1 MRLSIIA
8 FTEAGSRL
16 CRRLVPGLI
25 GYGYNTEGWI
35 PERYLAKT
43 GEALWM
49 NPFTESVETWTR
61 EQFGKMDGIIY
72 IGAAGI
78 AVRAIA
84 PYIKDKWSDPAVV
97 VMDDQGRFSISL
109 LSGHVGGAN
118 ELARQAADSVGAIHV
133 VTTATDGRGK
143 FAVDLYAKNHGLWL
157 SDRKLAKLVSA
168 DILDGKTMELW
179 SDFPVEGDVP
189 EELHYHVGNDAGCG
203 YPPEAGC
210 LDGEGYL
217 ADCRDSSGSGKQADI
232 RQRGIW
238 ITTKCRLPDAP
249 GDRQRLDGQA
259 DILRLVPRITAL
271 GIGCRK
277 NTPAETIRQAVFQ
290 VLKEE
295 NLSPRSVAAVVSVDL
310 KKKEKGLKELAGM
323 LDAEWK
329 VYSAAELASVTGDF
343 TPSQFVKKVTGV
355 DNVCERAAA
364 LWVSEHGGGK
374 LAVKKRALSGVTVAA
389 AVREW
394 KAEF

>member
-25 GYGYNTEGWI
+25 GYGYHTEGWI

-118 ELARQAADSVGAIHV
+118 ELARQAADAVAAIPV
-133 VTTATDGRGK
+133 ITTATDGCGK
-143 FAVDLYAKNHGLWL
+143 FAVDVYAKKHGLWL

-168 DILDGKTMELW
+168 DILDGKPVELW

-189 EELHYHVGNDAGCG
+189 EELHYDVGNVAGCQ
-203 YPPEAGC
+203 
-210 LDGEGYL
+210 EG
-217 ADCRDSSGSGKQADI
+217 SGSQADI

-238 ITTKCRLPDAP
+238 ITAKCRLSDAP
-249 GDRQRLDGQA
+249 ADRLRLDGQA

-329 VYSAAELASVTGDF
+329 VYSAAELAGVTGDF

-374 LAVKKRALSGVTVAA
+374 LIVKKKALSGVTVAA
-389 AVREW
+389 AVCGW
-394 KAEF
+394 KAGF